1 MAARPNNTLDKTR
14 DLQHKLY
21 QAAKRSPN
29 RRFHALYDRV
39 LRRDVLRRA
48 WLEVRANQGAPGVD
62 AVTIADIEVSGV
74 EGFLDNI
81 EAALRDGSYRPQ
93 PVRRVWIPK
102 PGKAELRPLG
112 VAAVGDR
119 VVQAA
124 VRIVLEPV
132 LEADFL
138 PCSYGFRPKR
148 SAHQGLQAMREAV
161 HQGRV
166 WVVDADIES
175 FFDRLGFDIILDCL
189 RERVS
194 DRRVLRLIRLI
205 LEAGVLDGEKLS
217 YPGEGAPQGGPL
229 SPVLA
234 NAVLHRLDRAW
245 AQRYQRLG
253 VLVRYADDE
262 VICCPTKERAEAAL
276 AALADI
282 LGGLGLSLSRSKTRI
297 VCVAD
302 GTEGFDFL
310 GFHHRMVPAR
320 RNPRRR
326 YLACWPSDK
335 KMVQA
340 RSRIRELTGRNRCHV
355 PTHLLVE
362 DLNQF
367 LRGWRQYY
375 RFGNSTR
382 YFAKLDRYVFECMAL
397 LLSRRHGRR
406 GRGHGMMLIIKS
418 GNRLGIDQMTGT
430 IAYGRT
436 AHAAGEGR
444 RKAG

>member
-1 MAARPNNTLDKTR
+1 MAQRPNNTLDKTR
-14 DLQHKLY
+14 DLQRKLY
-21 QAAKRSPN
+21 RAAKRSPN

-62 AVTIADIEVSGV
+62 AVTIADIESSGV
-74 EGFLDNI
+74 EEFLDAI
-81 EAALRDGSYRPQ
+81 EVGLRDGTYRPQ

-124 VRIVLEPV
+124 LRIVLEPI

-175 FFDRLGFDIILDCL
+175 FFDRLGYDVILDCV
-189 RERVS
+189 RGRVS
-194 DRRVLRLIRLI
+194 DRRVMRLIRAI
-205 LEAGVLDGEKLS
+205 LEAGVLDGETVS
-217 YPGEGAPQGGPL
+217 HPGEGAPQGGPL
-229 SPVLA
+229 SPLLA
-234 NAVLHRLDRAW
+234 NAVLHRLDKAW
-245 AQRYQRLG
+245 GERHRRLG

-262 VICCPTKERAEAAL
+262 VICCPTRERAEAAL
-276 AALADI
+276 AALAEI

-310 GFHHRMVPAR
+310 GFHHQMVPAR
-320 RNPRRR
+320 KNPRRR

-335 KMVQA
+335 KMAQA
-340 RSRIRELTGRNRCHV
+340 RSRIREMTGRNRRHV
-355 PTHLLVE
+355 LTHKVVA
-362 DLNQF
+362 DLNDY

-382 YFAKLDRYVFECMAL
+382 RFAVLDAYVVERMAL
-397 LLSRRHGRR
+397 LLSKRHGRR
-406 GRGHGMMLIIKS
+406 GRGHGLKLIIGS
-418 GNRLGIDQMTGT
+418 GNRLGIERLAGT
-430 IAYGRT
+430 IDFGRPV
-436 AHAAGEGR
+436 HAAGEGR
-444 RKAG
+444 REAG

>member
-1 MAARPNNTLDKTR
+1 MAVRPNNTLDKTR
-14 DLQHKLY
+14 DLQRKLY
-21 QAAKRSPN
+21 RAAKRSPN

-62 AVTIADIEVSGV
+62 AVTIADIEASGV

-81 EAALRDGSYRPQ
+81 EAELADGSYRPQ

-124 VRIVLEPV
+124 LRIVLEPI

-148 SAHQGLQAMREAV
+148 SAHQALRSMREAV
-161 HQGRV
+161 HQGRI
-166 WVVDADIES
+166 WVVDADIDS
-175 FFDRLGFDIILDCL
+175 FFDRLGFDLVLDCV

-194 DRRVLRLIRLI
+194 DRRVLRLIRRI
-205 LEAGVLDGEKLS
+205 LEAGVLDGETLS
-217 YPGEGAPQGGPL
+217 HPGEGAPQGGPL
-229 SPVLA
+229 SPLLA
-234 NAVLHRLDRAW
+234 NAVLHRLDRDW
-245 AQRYQRLG
+245 AKRHQRLG

-262 VICCPTKERAEAAL
+262 VICCPTEERAEAAL

-282 LGGLGLSLSRSKTRI
+282 LEGLGLTLSRSKTRI

-310 GFHHRMVPAR
+310 GFHHRMVPTR

-335 KMVQA
+335 KMSQA
-340 RSRIRELTGRNRCHV
+340 RSRIKELTGRNRRHV
-355 PTHLLVE
+355 PTHKMVA
-362 DLNQF
+362 DLNDY

-382 YFAKLDRYVFECMAL
+382 RFALLDAYVVERMAL
-397 LLSRRHGRR
+397 LLSKRHGRR
-406 GRGHGMMLIIKS
+406 GRGHGLMLIIGS
-418 GNRLGIDQMTGT
+418 GNNLGLERLVGT
-430 IAYGRT
+430 IDFERT
-436 AHAAGEGR
+436 VHASGEGR
-444 RKAG
+444 REAG

>member
-1 MAARPNNTLDKTR
+1 MATRPNNTEDKTR

-62 AVTIADIEVSGV
+62 AVTIADIEAHGV
-74 EGFLDNI
+74 EGFLDVI
-81 EAALRDGSYRPQ
+81 EAGLADGSYRPQ

-124 VRIVLEPV
+124 LKVVLEPI

-138 PCSYGFRPKR
+138 PCSFGFRPKR
-148 SAHQGLQAMREAV
+148 SAHQALQVMRDAV
-161 HQGRV
+161 RQGRV

-175 FFDRLGFDIILDCL
+175 FFDRLGFDLVLDCV

-194 DRRVLRLIRLI
+194 DRRVIRLIRFI
-205 LEAGVLDGEKLS
+205 LEAGVLDGEELS

-229 SPVLA
+229 SPLLA
-234 NAVLHRLDRAW
+234 NAVLHRLDRVW
-245 AQRYQRLG
+245 TERYQRLG

-282 LGGLGLSLSRSKTRI
+282 LAGLGLSLSRSKTRV

-302 GTEGFDFL
+302 GSEGYDFL
-310 GFHHRMVPAR
+310 GFHHRMVPSR

-326 YLACWPSDK
+326 YPACWPSDK
-335 KMVQA
+335 KMLQA
-340 RSRIRELTGRNRCHV
+340 RSRIRELTGRNRCHL

-362 DLNQF
+362 SLNRY

-375 RFGNSTR
+375 RFGNSTQR
-382 YFAKLDRYVFECMAL
+382 FAKLDHYVFERMAL
-397 LLSRRHGRR
+397 LLSKRHGRP
-406 GRGHGMMLIIKS
+406 GRGHGMMLIIVS
-418 GNRLGIDQMTGT
+418 GNRIGLERLTGT
-430 IAYGRT
+430 IGYGRT
-436 AHAAGEGR
+436 VHAAGQGR
-444 RKAG
+444 RQAG